1 MAKSLRSKTK
11 RAYRHK
17 KREDSTY
24 AASDAARLARI
35 NAKLS
40 ASASLPID
48 AQDDEV
54 AEDGDAKMVEGG
66 SEVQA
71 EGMCCIRNVLLVH
84 LLSVLPVSV
93 FYACVIHT
101 HTLFLPFKLDVT
113 D

>member
-48 AQDDEV
+48 AEDDEV

-66 SEVQA
+66 SEVQV
-71 EGMCCIRNVLLVH
+71 EGMCCIQNVLLVRPF
-84 LLSVLPVSV
+84 LCSPYLYYMPV
-93 FYACVIHT
+93 
-101 HTLFLPFKLDVT
+101 
-113 D
+113 